1 MRVAR
6 LFLLCALSVC
16 LVTEAAA
23 SVTLVED
30 RLDLDALLWANVSW
44 MMSSKSGFG
53 SPGFKF
59 YRRGAFVGL
68 TGKVTSYASMR
79 LYIDAGSLWQNPAL
93 DVYADFAWQNGIGLR
108 AGQFKCPLGFE
119 AMTEDRDLRM
129 IEYSVVKRYWKPAD
143 QRDVG
148 VLLTYTRS
156 GVDAAVA
163 VVNGNGRGAG
173 FKDENNSK
181 DASVR
186 FALAP
191 WREGGPEFAVRGYVG
206 RWKAASLPYYSG
218 AVEFRLLRGPLQ
230 IVTEAQYAKVQFN
243 ENAALLG
250 RTSFYVQASY
260 DFGLL
265 EPVGRVQMEDESD
278 DKYELGLTGGV
289 TVRLVGDWLKLAVQ
303 YDYFRKEAVV
313 YPQLAGTEQGLLW
326 QLQAAI

>member
-1 MRVAR
+1 MRVVR
-6 LFLLCALSVC
+6 LWLLSVLCAC
-16 LVTEAAA
+16 LVTQGAA
-23 SVTLVED
+23 SITLVED

-53 SPGFKF
+53 SPGFMF

-79 LYIDAGSLWQNPAL
+79 LYIDAGSLWENPAL

-119 AMTEDRDLRM
+119 AMTEDRELRM
-129 IEYSVVKRYWKPAD
+129 IEYSLVKNHWKPSD
-143 QRDVG
+143 PRDVG
-148 VLLTYTRS
+148 AMLTYSSRF
-156 GVDAAVA
+156 VDAALA

-173 FKDENNSK
+173 FKDDNNSK

-186 FALAP
+186 FLLKP
-191 WREGGPEFAVRGYVG
+191 WQAGGPQIAVRGYYG
-206 RWKAASLPYYSG
+206 RWKAASLPYYNG
-218 AVEFRLLRGPLQ
+218 AVEFLLDREPLR
-230 IVTEAQYAKVQFN
+230 IVAEAQYASVQLS
-243 ENAALLG
+243 ENSPSLG
-250 RTSFYVQASY
+250 RTAFYVQASY

-265 EPVGRVQMEDESD
+265 EPVGRAQMEDQSD
-278 DKYELGLTGGV
+278 DKYALGLTGGV
-289 TVRLVGDWLKLAVQ
+289 TIRLVGDWLKLAVQ
-303 YDYFRKEAVV
+303 YDYFRKVAVV